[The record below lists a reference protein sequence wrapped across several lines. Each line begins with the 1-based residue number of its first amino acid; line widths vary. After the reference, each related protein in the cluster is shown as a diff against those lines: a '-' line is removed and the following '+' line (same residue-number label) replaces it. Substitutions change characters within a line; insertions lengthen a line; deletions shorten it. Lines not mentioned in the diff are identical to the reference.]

1 MVDVRFQ
8 VKLII
13 GLIVV
18 LTYVEMIYWTGHMFV
33 GLRYWKNA
41 FSFFWQIGMGLKIGL
56 SILLM
61 ASGLLGYIGLHEKKR
76 SWLKPFNVF
85 LIISVMANIFCLPIM
100 WVSGCWISEQPG
112 QFVPVRE
119 EACIFRHIMTVGV
132 STMPLVLSIYYIG
145 FVLCTTTWDLLKDDA
160 QELSQQEEK
169 EV

>member
-13 GLIVV
+13 GLIVA

-33 GLRYWKNA
+33 GLRYWKNS
-41 FSFFWQIGMGLKIGL
+41 FSSTWQIGSGLKIGL

-61 ASGLLGYIGLHEKKR
+61 ASGLLGYIGVHEKKR

-85 LIISVMANIFCLPIM
+85 LMISVIANILCLPII
-100 WVSGCWISEQPG
+100 WVSGCWRSEQPG
-112 QFVPVRE
+112 QFSVRE
-119 EACIFRHIMTVGV
+119 EACTFRYIMTAGV
-132 STMPLVLSIYYIG
+132 STMPLVLSIYFLG
-145 FVLCTTTWDLLKDDA
+145 FVLCTTTWELLKDDT